1 MKALDADV
9 GRDPAGSQ
17 ACGHTADVA
26 DPSGGVRGRGP
37 HGPLLRHWRGGGR
50 GAVAAVVTLS
60 VWLLSGCAVAPVQ
73 DLTPPAVLVH
83 DELFPPNKEV
93 ISAERIMAPSPAMR
107 AFVQARLTRGLRG
120 REPRELLVE
129 ALGAP
134 GELKLEYDAEMTRT
148 AGEAFDARMG
158 NCLSLTLMTASFA
171 RELGVPVIFRQIYQ
185 EEQYSRVGDLQ
196 VVSGHVNIGLGR
208 RATDFRVLG
217 DQDPMLVVDFLPGAQ
232 IRRQRAMELDEAT
245 VLAMYMNNRAAEW
258 MALGILDR
266 AYWWARAAW
275 LQSPRLTSALNT
287 LGVVYRRH
295 GDLQPA
301 EQAFREVL
309 RREPGNTQAMGNLA
323 QLLRNTERVAEA
335 QVWEEKLAK
344 LEPYPPFKF
353 FDLGVA
359 AMRTGDYAG
368 ARRFFL
374 REIDRSAYYH
384 EFYFWLALANVGL
397 GRWDEVRQALAK
409 AEEVSTTVRQRELY
423 AAKRESIKAKLLH

>member
-1 MKALDADV
+1 M
-9 GRDPAGSQ
+9 
-17 ACGHTADVA
+17 VA
-26 DPSGGVRGRGP
+26 TCVLP
-37 HGPLLRHWRGGGR
+37 
-50 GAVAAVVTLS
+50 
-60 VWLLSGCAVAPVQ
+60 GCAVNPVQ
-73 DLTPPAVLVH
+73 QLSPPAALVH
-83 DELFPPNKEV
+83 DDLFPPNQEDLTPD
-93 ISAERIMAPSPAMR
+93 RILAPSPGMR
-107 AFVQARLTRGLRG
+107 AFIQARLTHGLRG
-120 REPRELLVE
+120 REPRDVLVD
-129 ALGAP
+129 ALAAP

-148 AGEAFDARMG
+148 ASEAFDARMG

-208 RATDFRVLG
+208 RPTDFKVLG
-217 DQDPMLVVDFLPGAQ
+217 DQDALLVVDFLPGAQ
-232 IRRQRAMELDEAT
+232 IRRQRAMELDEST

-275 LQSPRLTSALNT
+275 LQSPRLTASLNT
-287 LGVVYRRH
+287 LGVIYRRH

-323 QLLRNTERVAEA
+323 QLLRNTDRVAEA
-335 QVWEEKLAK
+335 SVWEEKLAR
-344 LEPYPPFKF
+344 LEPYPPFKL
-353 FDLGVA
+353 FDLGLA
-359 AMRTGDYAG
+359 AMRSGNYAE

-374 REIDRSAYYH
+374 KEIDRSSYYH

-397 GRWDEVRQALAK
+397 GRWNEVRQSLAR
-409 AEEVSTTVRQRELY
+409 AEELSTTVRQRQLY
-423 AAKRESIKAKLLH
+423 TAKLESLKSRMH